1 MSIRIDK
8 DKCIRCGKCIKVC
21 PGSLIYKDEDKKA
34 YIKYEDS
41 CWGCTACLKECGS
54 SAITY
59 FLGNDIGGAG
69 GAMKVK
75 RDGQYWQW
83 EITDNEDNKHVV
95 RINTKE
101 SNKY

>member
-59 FLGNDIGGAG
+59 FLGREKEMGSIGNGRLQI
-69 GAMKVK
+69 MKT
-75 RDGQYWQW
+75 
-83 EITDNEDNKHVV
+83 I
-95 RINTKE
+95 
-101 SNKY
+101 SML

>member
-8 DKCIRCGKCIKVC
+8 EKCIRCGKCIKVC

-34 YIKYEDS
+34 YIKYEDA

-69 GAMKVK
+69 GAMQVK

-83 EITDNEDNKHVV
+83 EITDTEDNKHIV